1 MKKLSLLFVISLIT
15 LSAFAKVRYQ
25 KVEIFTAAE
34 NEVYINGEIAYP
46 EKGKY
51 LLPRNQEAHTITVK
65 REGYKDASIC
75 AVPYASNGY
84 TYPSEYKVGLEMI
97 KLPQKL
103 DEAKN
108 LRINTVSID
117 LANKNNK
124 IRVFEDYDKYLRKSD
139 KIEAEVRSEEEDI
152 KYDNSIFSIELNS
165 FLKEVG
171 FIDTSDK
178 VLKNGYLNNLIT
190 DVKITEYT
198 YNRAPAH
205 SYYDYGGMIYTVINA
220 EWTLKDVYGEELY
233 KFESTSTS
241 DHLAYTE
248 RDDIQETTRAA
259 ITDALTKG
267 LINFMNSTEVVK
279 ALKDKTLQIDE
290 SNFEPLTLSNSTGT
304 VSSLSE
310 AIESSVTVKSD
321 NSHGSGFFVSSEGHI
336 VTNYHVISQKEDIH
350 VVLNDQTKLDA
361 KVVRVSKIHD
371 LALLKI
377 EKQGTTPFKISN
389 SEDIPLAADI
399 FAVGTPTAEDLS
411 QTVSKGI
418 ISGFRETDQGSEL
431 IQIDAS
437 INSGNSGG
445 AIINKEGLVLG
456 VVSSKIF
463 GYGIEGIAFGIPSY
477 EIYNRLKINY

>member
-1 MKKLSLLFVISLIT
+1 MYRLLLLTALLFT
-15 LSAFAKVRYQ
+15 LNLNAKVRYQ

-51 LLPRNQEAHTITVK
+51 LLPKTQETHTITVK
-65 REGYKDASIC
+65 RDGYKDASIC

-84 TYPSEYKVGLEMI
+84 TYPSEYEIGLKMI
-97 KLPQKL
+97 QLPEKL
-103 DEAKN
+103 EGAKN
-108 LRINTVSID
+108 LRINNVSID
-117 LANKNNK
+117 LENKNNK
-124 IRVFEDYDKYLRKSD
+124 LRVFEDYNKFLRKSD
-139 KIEAEVRSEEEDI
+139 KIEAVESSKEEDI
-152 KYDNSIFSIELNS
+152 KYDNSIFSYKLND

-205 SYYDYGGMIYTVINA
+205 SYYDYGGMIYSEIKA
-220 EWTLKDVYGEELY
+220 EWVLKDIYGEEVFKY
-233 KFESTSTS
+233 ESVSTS
-241 DHLAYTE
+241 DQLGYKKKNKI
-248 RDDIQETTRAA
+248 DETTRAS

-267 LINFMNSTEVVK
+267 LIAFMTKVEVAE
-279 ALKDKTLQIDE
+279 ALKDKTLKIDE
-290 SNFEPLTLSNSTGT
+290 SNFEVLTLPTSDLKVST
-304 VSSLSE
+304 LSE
-310 AIESSVTVKSD
+310 AIQSSVTVKSD
-321 NSHGSGFFVSSEGHI
+321 DSHGSGFFVSSEGHI
-336 VTNYHVISQKEDIH
+336 VTNYHVISQKEKINII
-350 VVLNDQTKLDA
+350 LNDQSEYEA
-361 KVVRVSKIHD
+361 KVIRVSKIHD

-377 EKQGTTPFKISN
+377 DKQETTSFKISY
-389 SEDIPLAADI
+389 SKKIPLASDI
-399 FAVGTPTAEDLS
+399 FAVGTPKAEDLS

-418 ISGFRETDQGSEL
+418 VSGFRETDQGSEL

-463 GYGIEGIAFGIPSY
+463 GFGVEGIAFGIPSY
-477 EIYNRLKINY
+477 EIIDRLKISN